1 MNAYY
6 PQITTSA
13 SMLDSIVK
21 IEELSTTLQSYERVS
36 VAITDR
42 KLYGLLPF
50 YKEMKRHNIHA
61 VFGLT
66 VKMVVSD
73 ATDLPYILYA
83 KNEKGYHHLIK
94 ISSAVSL
101 REQEDLPLN
110 WLNGYKEG
118 LQLMIPLA
126 NLDVSEECESAILQV
141 ANLFDE
147 GIYLGMER
155 IHGVPSEQE
164 SYWIAFAQ
172 EHQLKIAMTHEVRFI
187 NEDDVEAFEAAQ
199 SIKEGIPISERRAL
213 TAREKGLFLP
223 TTENL
228 QNWFEDQP
236 DWLIHTEELL
246 SSCDVTLT
254 YEEHHM
260 PKFPVSEGQTAQA
273 VLLEQCLKGLEH
285 RGLIGEEHYENRLKY
300 ELSIINQM
308 GYADYFL
315 IVADY
320 IEFARSQRIL
330 TGPGRGSSAS
340 SLVAYC
346 LKITNVDPI
355 KYDLLFERFLN
366 PDRITLPDI
375 DVDFADVKRQA
386 VIDYVVEKYGMQ
398 YTSQIITFGTLSA
411 KAVARDVA
419 RVLGFTMDDL
429 KVISSLIPSKP
440 GTTLSMTLSTLNQ
453 WIGEDPLKQKWLE
466 IALKLEGLHRNA
478 STHAAGVVLSPK
490 PLPDI
495 VPIEK
500 GSEQI
505 YITQWPM
512 QEVEEIGLLKM
523 DFLGLKNLSILDH
536 IRYLIYFNQ
545 KKMLDFE
552 KIPLHD
558 ENTFRL
564 LQNGDTAGVFQLES
578 DGMRKALVQIQ
589 PTSFQDL
596 VAINALYRPGPME
609 FIPVYSRRKHGL
621 EQVQLPHPDL
631 APILDETFGVI
642 VYQEQIM
649 RIASVFAGFSLG
661 EADLLRRAVS
671 KKKRELLDSER
682 LHFVQGAI
690 NKGYNEQVANEI
702 YDLIVRFAN
711 YGFPKSHAVA
721 YSLIT
726 YQMAYL
732 KANFPHYFYAA
743 LLSSAIGNKEK
754 HSQLLQEVR
763 SKGIEILPPSILK
776 SGKSYRVE
784 GNCIR
789 YALGAIRGIPQ
800 TFLNKLQALR
810 KNGDS
815 EWTSI
820 FEMALAFTGTH
831 FKRQTMEALIK
842 AGAVDSFGRDRAQLI
857 ETISAAEKL
866 AKLYAP
872 NEETT
877 LFYDTNIYGVP
888 KHASVEN
895 MTEKEKLEGEKEVL
909 GFYVSKHPVE
919 NLKEKYHFNGISL
932 NRVSSIKIGARINAL
947 AQVQNIKVIRTKKGE
962 QMAFLQLEDETSSI
976 SATIFPQVFEKYI
989 DDIVEEQFIKV
1000 EAKVES
1006 RNNAPQL
1013 IIQQLSVIPKE

>member
-1 MNAYY
+1 MLTI
-6 PQITTSA
+6 QTS
-13 SMLDSIVK
+13 
-21 IEELSTTLQSYERVS
+21 
-36 VAITDR
+36 
-42 KLYGLLPF
+42 
-50 YKEMKRHNIHA
+50 
-61 VFGLT
+61 
-66 VKMVVSD
+66 
-73 ATDLPYILYA
+73 
-83 KNEKGYHHLIK
+83 
-94 ISSAVSL
+94 
-101 REQEDLPLN
+101 
-110 WLNGYKEG
+110 
-118 LQLMIPLA
+118 
-126 NLDVSEECESAILQV
+126 
-141 ANLFDE
+141 
-147 GIYLGMER
+147 
-155 IHGVPSEQE
+155 
-164 SYWIAFAQ
+164 
-172 EHQLKIAMTHEVRFI
+172 
-187 NEDDVEAFEAAQ
+187 
-199 SIKEGIPISERRAL
+199 
-213 TAREKGLFLP
+213 
-223 TTENL
+223 ENL
-228 QNWFEDQP
+228 QNWFEDHP
-236 DWLIHTEELL
+236 DWLLHTEELL
-246 SSCDVTLT
+246 TSCEVELT
-254 YEEHHM
+254 FNTHYM
-260 PKFPVSEGQTAQA
+260 PKFPVQDGKTAQQL
-273 VLLEQCLKGLEH
+273 LLEQCKAGLEQ
-285 RGLIGEEHYENRLKY
+285 RGLNGIEHYENRLNY

-320 IEFARSQRIL
+320 IEYARSQRIL

-340 SLVAYC
+340 SLVAYS

-375 DVDFADVKRQA
+375 DVDFADLKRQQ

-440 GTTLSMTLSTLNQ
+440 GTTLSMILPTLKK
-453 WIGEDPLKQKWLE
+453 WIGEDPIKEKWLE

-478 STHAAGVVLSPK
+478 STHAAGVVLSPI
-490 PLPDI
+490 PLPEI

-500 GSEQI
+500 GSDQI

-512 QEVEEIGLLKM
+512 QEVEETGLLKM

-564 LQNGDTAGVFQLES
+564 LQRGDTAGVFQLES
-578 DGMRKALVQIQ
+578 EGMRKALIQIQ
-589 PTSFQDL
+589 PTSFLDV

-609 FIPVYSRRKHGL
+609 FIPVYSRRKHGM
-621 EQVQLPHPDL
+621 ESVQLPHPDL

-682 LHFVQGAI
+682 VHFVKGAI

-763 SKGIEILPPSILK
+763 SKGIEIFPPSILK

-784 GNCIR
+784 GNGIR
-789 YALGAIRGIPQ
+789 FALGAVRGIPQ

-810 KNGDS
+810 KNEQA

-820 FEMALAFTGTH
+820 FEMALSFTSTH
-831 FKRQTMEALIK
+831 FKRQTIEALIK
-842 AGAVDSFGRDRAQLI
+842 AGALDVFERDRAQLI
-857 ETISAAEKL
+857 ETIPAAEKL

-888 KHASVEN
+888 KHAAVEN

-919 NLKEKYHFNGISL
+919 NLKEKNQFNGQSL
-932 NRVSSIKIGARINAL
+932 NRVSSIKIGAKINVL
-947 AQVQNIKVIRTKKGE
+947 AQVQNMKVIRTKKGE

-976 SATIFPQVFEKYI
+976 SATIFPQVFEKYKEDFI
-989 DDIVEEQFIKV
+989 EDQFLAI

-1013 IIQQLSVIPKE
+1013 IIQLVKVIPKE